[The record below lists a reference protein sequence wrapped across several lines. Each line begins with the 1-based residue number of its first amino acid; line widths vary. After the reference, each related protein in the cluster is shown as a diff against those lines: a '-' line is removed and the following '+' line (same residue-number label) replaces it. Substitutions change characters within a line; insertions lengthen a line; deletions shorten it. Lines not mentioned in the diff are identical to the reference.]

1 MGPHLDSATPKRGDL
16 EASLPVSEL
25 GDASHRQT
33 HPMSAGKGRPQRAS
47 ESDEKGGADRW
58 DKAAEGVMG
67 LGCIGLLSTLLL
79 SPAPPLPRGKSA
91 SVIFITVGP
100 LLEIEPL
107 MG

>member
-1 MGPHLDSATPKRGDL
+1 M
-16 EASLPVSEL
+16 SEL

-67 LGCIGLLSTLLL
+67 LGCIGLLSMLLL
-79 SPAPPLPRGKSA
+79 PPATPPPPRFPVANQLQS
-91 SVIFITVGP
+91 F
-100 LLEIEPL
+100 LLL
-107 MG
+107 LALCLR